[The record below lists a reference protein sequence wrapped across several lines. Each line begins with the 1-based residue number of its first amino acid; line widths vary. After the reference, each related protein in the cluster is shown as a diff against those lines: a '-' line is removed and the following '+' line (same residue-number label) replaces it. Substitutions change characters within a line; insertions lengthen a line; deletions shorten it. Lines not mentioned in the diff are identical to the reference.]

1 TNYRFCFQ
9 FPLICEE
16 PFFINNMNEPGI
28 ILERSLIEAISHF
41 EITSVSLIQQKLYS
55 IQSVTHRANHL
66 KE

>member
-1 TNYRFCFQ
+1 
-9 FPLICEE
+9 
-16 PFFINNMNEPGI
+16 MNEPGI

-66 KE
+66 KEWDAKLPA